1 MYINTTKDTLLKSVR
16 TAAKA
21 VPSKASNP
29 IMENLLFGVVPGGFC
44 VNATDGEIIITTFSR
59 AEEASGER
67 TCISAKTIV
76 ELVSVLPEGDVT
88 IETNDKSAK
97 VTWASGHS
105 EIPVANAADFP
116 DIAQPCLT
124 GCALNAKEVCTAISH
139 TLPHVATDI
148 LRPQLTG
155 IHFNPHD
162 GITDVV
168 GTDSHTVCVYPIQGG
183 VDRPFT
189 ISAKVAAIVRD
200 AAADA
205 DTISVFISDS
215 RIAFQSGDVVVSA
228 VGIIGKFPDY
238 NRVIPADNGNI
249 LTADLKS
256 LVQQIRR
263 VAICSNKTSN
273 HIRLDLNALSSTV
286 SAQDLGFGTS
296 AQETLAVDYSG
307 DDLAIGFKHDFL
319 LKSIG
324 VFDGDTVQ
332 IKFSDPRKAALVTSD
347 GDPAKCVVMPVA
359 IQ

>member
-1 MYINTTKDTLLKSVR
+1 MKIKTTKEELLKAVTTAARAVPQKATVPIYETLLFAGNDNGLSV
-16 TAAKA
+16 T
-21 VPSKASNP
+21 
-29 IMENLLFGVVPGGFC
+29 G
-44 VNATDGEIIITTFSR
+44 TDGDIIITASCE
-59 AEEASGER
+59 AEAEGAA
-67 TCISAKTIV
+67 CISAKTIV
-76 ELVSVLPEGDVT
+76 ELVKVLPDTEVT
-88 IETNDKSAK
+88 IESDDKTAK
-97 VTWASGHS
+97 VSWGIGHS
-105 EIPVANAADFP
+105 EIPVQPATDYP
-116 DIAQPCLT
+116 DVARQDGDTAEVDAQTL
-124 GCALNAKEVCTAISH
+124 ATAIAH

-238 NRVIPADNGNI
+238 NRVIPSDNGNI
-249 LTADLKS
+249 LTAGLKS

-324 VFDGDTVQ
+324 VFDGETVQ